1 MDSVMEVS
9 LLFHFTGPGHFSEN
23 KSLLYEGDLVKVA
36 DSQNNQIQ
44 SNTHNKTQKHPP
56 LLDSL

>member
-1 MDSVMEVS
+1 MYSVMEVS
-9 LLFHFTGPGHFSEN
+9 LLFYFIESGHPFEN
-23 KSLLYEGDLVKVA
+23 KYLFYEGDLVKVA
-36 DSQNNQIQ
+36 DSQNNQMQ